1 LGEGLGRGLRLETKF
16 DKSFMKLFS
25 KILVANRGEIAVRV
39 IRAIQD
45 LGIRAVAIH
54 SEADSA
60 ALHVMMADEAYN
72 LGGNDLAETYLNIPK
87 IVQIAKSCGAGA
99 IHPGYGFLS
108 ENAAFVKACDE
119 AGIVFIGPNTKAMMV
134 MGNKIESREALK
146 DSGIPMTAG
155 ITGDLDTLLKRA
167 KEIPLPIMIKAAAG
181 GGGKGMRIVDDYD
194 KLAEMLESTS
204 REAKSYFGDGTVFI
218 EKFIEDPRHIEIQVL
233 GDNYGN
239 VIHLFERECSIQR
252 RHQKIIEE
260 SPSPTLTPEV
270 RAKMGE
276 TAVRIAKAI
285 GYNNAGTVE
294 FLVDKDLKFYFL
306 EMNTRV
312 QVEHPVTEMVTGID
326 IVKEQIFIA
335 AGRKLEIEQGSVRQ
349 NGHAIECRI
358 YAEDPANNFLPSPGT
373 MSYYSEPEGEG
384 IRIDTG
390 IMEAAM
396 IHSFYDPLICKLIT
410 WAEDRE
416 SAREKMIGALDD
428 FIIHGIRTNISYMKQ
443 ILVHP
448 AFIRNLVT
456 TKYCDEHTPDL
467 VSAMQAGHDG
477 VPAYIPGLAF
487 YLHDF
492 SCREDEAAEGHNIWG
507 HISYWRDLME
517 LEGLVDGK
525 PFRFA
530 IDKKVNDVYH
540 VTTSDGPHIA
550 DIRICNDG
558 YLEMI
563 LDELQHEFFVSTDEE
578 GNGYVSYKGFI
589 FRVQRNDVLPLK
601 HEILGS
607 QDQAGG
613 KHDGRIISPMPGK
626 VIQIKV
632 EKGEEVKRGQ
642 TLIIVE
648 AMKMENYITA
658 PSDGVVEE
666 INVKVGDMV
675 NSSTKLVDLKV

>member
-1 LGEGLGRGLRLETKF
+1 MTPPFR
-16 DKSFMKLFS
+16 
-25 KILVANRGEIAVRV
+25 KILISNRGEIAVRV
-39 IRAIQD
+39 IRAVQD

-54 SEADSA
+54 SEADANSM
-60 ALHVMMADEAYN
+60 HVLMADEAYS
-72 LGGNDLAETYLNIPK
+72 LGGNDLAATYLNIPK
-87 IVQIAKSCGAGA
+87 IVQIAKTCGAGA

-108 ENAAFVKACDE
+108 ENSEFVKACDE
-119 AGIVFIGPNTKAMMV
+119 AGIVFIGPNTRAMKL

-155 ITGDLDTLLKRA
+155 ITGDIGTLLKRA

-181 GGGKGMRIVDDYD
+181 GGGKGMRIARDYD
-194 KLAEMLESTS
+194 KLQEMLESTS
-204 REAKSYFGDGTVFI
+204 REALSYFGDGTIFI

-270 RAKMGE
+270 RHNMGE

-326 IVKEQIFIA
+326 IVKEQILIA
-335 AGRKLEIEQGSVRQ
+335 AGKKLDIVQEDIRQ

-373 MSYYSEPEGEG
+373 MSYLEEPEGEG
-384 IRIDTG
+384 IRLDTG
-390 IMEAAM
+390 IMEATV

-410 WAEDRE
+410 WDETRE
-416 SAREKMIGALDD
+416 EARTKMIHALDD
-428 FIIHGIRTNISYMKQ
+428 FIIHGIRTNIGYLKQ
-443 ILVHP
+443 LLVHP
-448 AFIRNLVT
+448 AYIQNQIST
-456 TKYCDEHTPDL
+456 AYCDAHTSDL
-467 VSAMQAGHDG
+467 VAAMQAEHDAIP
-477 VPAYIPGLAF
+477 VHIPGLAY

-492 SCREDEAAEGHNIWG
+492 NCRKPGENKGHDIWT
-507 HISYWRDLME
+507 HISYWRDVIE
-517 LEGLVDGK
+517 LEGLVDEK
-525 PFRFA
+525 PFGFS
-530 IDKKVNDVYH
+530 ICKKVNDVYFIKIGEETH
-540 VTTSDGPHIA
+540 EA
-550 DIRICNDG
+550 RIRYCDDG
-558 YLEMI
+558 YMEMI
-563 LDELQHEFFVSTDEE
+563 LDELQMEFFVSTDEE
-578 GNGYVSYKGFI
+578 GNGYVSYNGFI
-589 FRVQRNDVLPLK
+589 FRVTRNDVLINSQA
-601 HEILGS
+601 ILGS
-607 QDQAGG
+607 LDHGSG
-613 KHDGRIISPMPGK
+613 KHDGKIISPMPGK

-632 EKGEEVKRGQ
+632 EKGEEVKKGQ
-642 TLIIVE
+642 TLLIVE

-658 PSDGVVEE
+658 PADGVVEE
-666 INVKVGDMV
+666 INVKVGEMV
-675 NSSTKLVDLKV
+675 NSSTSLVQMKNS